1 MSKQTLL
8 RNPRGDC
15 VSLKFIH

>member
-1 MSKQTLL
+1 MSTQTL
-8 RNPRGDC
+8 RNPREDC